1 MYRIPKLPRALAL
14 IVSLCAGAACSTG
27 TTEPE
32 PLNGRHSPLM
42 DGIGWVGGGGRTDTV
57 PTTPT
62 ITTTGIGVF
71 GGGGRVEQD
80 PQDSTPQ

>member
-1 MYRIPKLPRALAL
+1 MYRIPKLPRALVL

-32 PLNGRHSPLM
+32 PLNGRHPPLM
-42 DGIGWVGGGGRTDTV
+42 DGIGWVGGGGRSDSTAV
-57 PTTPT
+57 PTS
-62 ITTTGIGVF
+62 TGTGWF
-71 GGGGRVEQD
+71 GGGGDRVEQD